1 MYPKKPISVVKA
13 TKKRIALFAVF
24 VAVIGFGVHGIPSKA
39 AAQVS
44 FEQLPES
51 RVYNDFVV
59 GPGKVDVEMDPG
71 ETRTFQMTITNRL
84 GTTKTFNVTEE
95 DFTGSTNP
103 NQTIMLLGDDRG
115 PYSLRDY
122 IHFASTS
129 IVISHANRARMDVT
143 ITVPKDAQPGGL
155 YGSVIVGTASAPGE
169 IKPGG
174 AVPVSP
180 IITRIGT
187 LFFIRVR
194 GPVNE
199 SGKLTQFL
207 ISGGK
212 SIIFSPQTLDFDIL
226 FQNDGNVHLDPSGT
240 IDITNML
247 GSPVGTLD
255 VDPWF
260 AMPNSLRFR
269 EVEWTPPFMFGR
281 YVAHLSVHRGYG
293 TTVDEATIVFWV
305 IPWKILVS
313 VLVGIIIIILI
324 IRWIASHVTISSKK
338 K

>member
-1 MYPKKPISVVKA
+1 
-13 TKKRIALFAVF
+13 
-24 VAVIGFGVHGIPSKA
+24 
-39 AAQVS
+39 
-44 FEQLPES
+44 
-51 RVYNDFVV
+51 
-59 GPGKVDVEMDPG
+59 
-71 ETRTFQMTITNRL
+71 
-84 GTTKTFNVTEE
+84 
-95 DFTGSTNP
+95 
-103 NQTIMLLGDDRG
+103 MLLGDDRG

-212 SIIFSPQTLDFDIL
+212 SIIFSP
-226 FQNDGNVHLDPSGT
+226 SGT